1 MYTVYGICIATLF
14 IYIYILQNYMYISIY
29 IIMWIDYK
37 YYRFMELPGLSRDF
51 EGWGS

>member
-1 MYTVYGICIATLF
+1 MYSNPIH
-14 IYIYILQNYMYISIY
+14 IYIYITELHVYKYIY